1 MTPEVGDYLANHRA
15 LAEAR
20 AVMGIG
26 LANAAGRAAYLAAY
40 HAAQA
45 YIFTG
50 TGQAAK
56 THSGVRSEF
65 SRLAKDDPR
74 IDRSFL
80 SFLAQAY
87 TRKRFLKTKA
97 GHLAANRLV
106 VLLSL
111 LRTGSAKWRFSKSYT
126 ARTYHSLRSS
136 PDRPSDPARA
146 SGPC

>member
-1 MTPEVGDYLANHRA
+1 VTPEIGDYLAKARHA

-26 LANAAGRAAYLAAY
+26 LADAAGRAAYLAAY

-50 TGQAAK
+50 TGQTAK

-80 SFLAQAY
+80 TFLAQAY
-87 TRKRFLKTKA
+87 TLKRMF
-97 GHLAANRLV
+97 
-106 VLLSL
+106 
-111 LRTGSAKWRFSKSYT
+111 
-126 ARTYHSLRSS
+126 HSEE
-136 PDRPSDPARA
+136 PP
-146 SGPC
+146 

>member
-1 MTPEVGDYLANHRA
+1 VTPEVGDYLAKARHA

-26 LANAAGRAAYLAAY
+26 LADAAGRAAYLAAY

-50 TGQAAK
+50 TGQTAK

-80 SFLAQAY
+80 TFLAQAY
-87 TRKRFLKTKA
+87 TLKEVADYEMGPGAVVPPERAAAAIETAARFVDCIA
-97 GHLAANRLV
+97 G
-106 VLLSL
+106 LL
-111 LRTGSAKWRFSKSYT
+111 TT
-126 ARTYHSLRSS
+126 TN
-136 PDRPSDPARA
+136 PA
-146 SGPC
+146 PPP

>member
-1 MTPEVGDYLANHRA
+1 MTPEVGDYLAKARHA

-26 LANAAGRAAYLAAY
+26 LADAAGPAAYLAAY

-80 SFLAQAY
+80 TFLAQAY
-87 TRKRFLKTKA
+87 TLKEVA
-97 GHLAANRLV
+97 DYEMGPGAVVPPERAAAAIETAAR
-106 VLLSL
+106 SL
-111 LRTGSAKWRFSKSYT
+111 IA
-126 ARTYHSLRSS
+126 S
-136 PDRPSDPARA
+136 PDCSRPPTRPRRREPAERPPRRLFF
-146 SGPC
+146 SY